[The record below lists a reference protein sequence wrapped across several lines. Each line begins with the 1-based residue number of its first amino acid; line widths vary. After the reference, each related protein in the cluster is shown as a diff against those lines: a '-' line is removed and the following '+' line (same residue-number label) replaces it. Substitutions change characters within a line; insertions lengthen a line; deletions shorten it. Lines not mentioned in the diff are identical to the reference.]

1 MLDLIKKSI
10 LIGAG
15 VTYLTADKM
24 KAFLDAA
31 IRESDITEREARE
44 AVKGLAEKSENAQH
58 TLEEKKKKI
67 LNEAFAFWLYGD
79 LSGEIEERLEKAVT
93 LTLQQLRIPCRDEL
107 EEIQE
112 RIARLEK
119 ELEQAQQATGNRQ

>member
-93 LTLQQLRIPCRDEL
+93 LTLQQLRIPRRDEL

-119 ELEQAQQATGNRQ
+119 EMEQA

>member
-31 IRESDITEREARE
+31 IRDRDITEREARE
-44 AVKGLAEKSENAQH
+44 AVSGLVAESDQAH
-58 TLEEKKKKI
+58 RTLEEKKKKI

-79 LSGEIEERLEKAVT
+79 LSGEIEERLEKVVT
-93 LTLQQLRIPCRDEL
+93 LTLQQLHIPCRDEL
-107 EEIQE
+107 EEIEE
-112 RIARLEK
+112 RISRLEK
-119 ELEQAQQATGNRQ
+119 ELEQATGNRQ